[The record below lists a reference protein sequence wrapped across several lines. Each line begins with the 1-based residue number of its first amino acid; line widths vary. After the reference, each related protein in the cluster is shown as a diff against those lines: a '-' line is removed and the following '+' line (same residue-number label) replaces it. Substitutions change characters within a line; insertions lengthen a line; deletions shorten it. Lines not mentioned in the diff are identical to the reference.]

1 MNTDVTGFGA
11 VLADAMGLGKTLQCI
26 ALIWAL
32 LKHGPYGNKP
42 VLKRVII
49 VTPGTKRFRSGE
61 TRLQV
66 QMSGK
71 SRKGKEWAEGKK
83 RRGMM

>member
-1 MNTDVTGFGA
+1 MNSEVAGSGT

-42 VLKRVII
+42 VLRRVII
-49 VTPGTKRFRSGE
+49 VTPGTSPYFVMDIYDLDEDTAAGE
-61 TRLQV
+61 WVLDLLT
-66 QMSGK
+66 
-71 SRKGKEWAEGKK
+71 
-83 RRGMM
+83 

>member
-1 MNTDVTGFGA
+1 MNAGVTGFGA

-49 VTPGTKRFRSGE
+49 VTPGTNLSMLNLSAQKE
-61 TRLQV
+61 E
-66 QMSGK
+66 K
-71 SRKGKEWAEGKK
+71 SQ
-83 RRGMM
+83 

>member
-1 MNTDVTGFGA
+1 MNAGVTGFGA

-49 VTPGTKRFRSGE
+49 VTPGTNLSMLNLSAQKE
-61 TRLQV
+61 E
-66 QMSGK
+66 K
-71 SRKGKEWAEGKK
+71 SQQRPTMRAASAPF
-83 RRGMM
+83 

>member
-1 MNTDVTGFGA
+1 MNSDAASVGSGSSGSGA

-42 VLKRVII
+42 VLRRIII
-49 VTPGTKRFRSGE
+49 VTPGICIGLPGLEDAPPPPK
-61 TRLQV
+61 
-66 QMSGK
+66 
-71 SRKGKEWAEGKK
+71 
-83 RRGMM
+83 

>member
-49 VTPGTKRFRSGE
+49 VTPGTRGRKEKGGGREG
-61 TRLQV
+61 TRLL
-66 QMSGK
+66 ST
-71 SRKGKEWAEGKK
+71 K
-83 RRGMM
+83 RG